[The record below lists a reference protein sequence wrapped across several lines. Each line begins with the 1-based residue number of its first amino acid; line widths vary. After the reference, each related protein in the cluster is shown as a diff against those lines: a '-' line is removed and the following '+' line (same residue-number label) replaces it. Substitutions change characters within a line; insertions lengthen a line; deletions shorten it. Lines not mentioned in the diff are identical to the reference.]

1 MDLTRRKNT
10 LNHDDRRNG
19 LNKKV
24 VKAQK
29 GDAIATE
36 ELCRLFAPLVQSQA
50 RSPMVHNLFGED
62 ALGIVWLAFLEVLR
76 KKQLTMGDIAGY
88 VAVAL
93 KYEVLKKA
101 KNELERRS
109 KVRCEE
115 EALLMK
121 AEAEAEGLEAL
132 WEREE
137 FLLEVRRLRPRFTK
151 RELLVLEGIFKEG
164 SDFKKLA
171 VRLEAK
177 EEAVRKVYSR
187 ALQKLRRL
195 LKEE

>member
-1 MDLTRRKNT
+1 MKKVND
-10 LNHDDRRNG
+10 DDRSRG

-24 VKAQK
+24 VKVQE
-29 GDAIATE
+29 GDPIATE

-50 RSPMVHNLFGED
+50 RSPMVRNLFGED

-101 KNELERRS
+101 KLEMERRS

-137 FLLEVRRLRPRFTK
+137 FLLEVRRLRPLFTK
-151 RELLVLEGIFKEG
+151 KELQVLEALFKEDRTIRQLAEELG
-164 SDFKKLA
+164 VKENA
-171 VRLEAK
+171 VRQT
-177 EEAVRKVYSR
+177 YDR
-187 ALQKLRRL
+187 ALKKLRRL
-195 LKEE
+195 LKEDRV

>member
-1 MDLTRRKNT
+1 MKKAN
-10 LNHDDRRNG
+10 NDDRSRG

-24 VKAQK
+24 VKVQE
-29 GDAIATE
+29 GDPIATE

-121 AEAEAEGLEAL
+121 AEAEAEGLQAL

-137 FLLEVRRLRPRFTK
+137 FLLEVKRLRPRFTEK
-151 RELLVLEGIFKEG
+151 ELRVLEALFKEDRTVRQLAEELG
-164 SDFKKLA
+164 VKENAVRQTYDRALKKL
-171 VRLEAK
+171 
-177 EEAVRKVYSR
+177 RK
-187 ALQKLRRL
+187 L